1 MPINPNAR
9 TSPQPEPDDAAAREQ
24 GLPTT
29 EDAKTMDADSTAS
42 EPAKRKRRTKD
53 ERIADAVV
61 PDDDE
66 NVALKDIA
74 TGAKIERP
82 WIEAVALVESEKA
95 EFADK
100 GMKYARIK
108 YAQQQAPSASQE
120 PAAPSDQAPPATD
133 AFGRPSPEQLEAAQL
148 PTDESGQMVAPEGAS
163 HGDEVVIGAKT
174 YFVGPTGVLVDG
186 VVDAPARR
194 RWQRELGAGSDGP
207 WESQPL
213 RLDALL
219 ADEKTSAPVE
229 NNGHYDQPPITV
241 QNERL
246 PRTVEPLDNGM
257 VKIGTGILEKIGLP
271 DYSSFHVGPITISRQ
286 VFDDGRR
293 TVVPLGDGREGE
305 VITAAVEGFE
315 LLDNTVEF
323 IAARFRGQLRPFLQA
338 TGAQVQ
344 PVS

>member
-9 TSPQPEPDDAAAREQ
+9 TSPQPEPDESPDSVAPEA
-24 GLPTT
+24 TT
-29 EDAKTMDADSTAS
+29 A
-42 EPAKRKRRTKD
+42 EPAKRKRRTKA
-53 ERIADAVV
+53 EMLEDAVV
-61 PDDDE
+61 PADGE
-66 NVALKDIA
+66 IVKLKDVG
-74 TGAKIERP
+74 TGVKIERP
-82 WIEAVALVESEKA
+82 WVEAVALVDDGKA

-100 GMKYARIK
+100 DMKYARIK
-108 YAQQQAPSASQE
+108 YAQQQAPPASQE
-120 PAAPSDQAPPATD
+120 PTVPSDQAPPATD

-186 VVDAPARR
+186 VVDAPAMRC
-194 RWQRELGAGSDGP
+194 WQRELGTGGTGP
-207 WESQPL
+207 WESTAISQSMPPS
-213 RLDALL
+213 
-219 ADEKTSAPVE
+219 TPPVE
-229 NNGHYDQPPITV
+229 NNGHSDQPPITV
-241 QNERL
+241 QTERL

-271 DYSSFHVGPITISRQ
+271 DYSSFQVGPITISRE

-305 VITAAVEGFE
+305 VIAAAVEGFE

>member
-9 TSPQPEPDDAAAREQ
+9 TSPQPEPDEPQDSVVPEA
-24 GLPTT
+24 TT
-29 EDAKTMDADSTAS
+29 A
-42 EPAKRKRRTKD
+42 EPAKRKRRSVKELTD
-53 ERIADAVV
+53 DAVV
-61 PDDDE
+61 PADDE
-66 NVALKDIA
+66 MVKLKDIG

-82 WIEAVALVESEKA
+82 WLEAIVLVESEKA

-100 GMKYARIK
+100 GMKYALAK
-108 YAQQQAPSASQE
+108 YKQQQAAPASQE
-120 PAAPSDQAPPATD
+120 PVAPSDQAPSATD

-186 VVDAPARR
+186 VVDAPAMR
-194 RWQRELGAGSDGP
+194 RWQRELGTGSDGP
-207 WESQPL
+207 WQSTVL
-213 RLDALL
+213 LGALS
-219 ADEKTSAPVE
+219 KPPVE
-229 NNGHYDQPPITV
+229 NNGHSDQPPITV
-241 QNERL
+241 QTERL
-246 PRTVEPLDNGM
+246 PRTVEVLDNGM

-271 DYSSFHVGPITISRQ
+271 DYSSFQVGPITISRE

-293 TVVPLGDGREGE
+293 TVVSLSDGREGE